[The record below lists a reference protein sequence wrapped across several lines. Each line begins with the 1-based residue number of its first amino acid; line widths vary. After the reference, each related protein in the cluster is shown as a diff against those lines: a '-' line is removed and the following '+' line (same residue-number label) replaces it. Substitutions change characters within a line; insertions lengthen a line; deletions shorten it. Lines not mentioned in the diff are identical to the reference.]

1 MTDAENGPADRD
13 CAAETASQPDTAPP
27 PLNGI
32 SASVALKTIA
42 AEDEVPRISIGH
54 IDTRL
59 GDRAF
64 GIVMIILAFP
74 NCLPL
79 PPGGST
85 LFGVLL
91 MLVAVQVLFG
101 RHRLWL
107 PSVVRRRSVT
117 REDFRKVVQKVA
129 PILQRVE
136 SLCRPRLSWL
146 AGGWAE
152 RLIGFVV
159 IVLAIVI
166 ALPIPIVGNLPPAV
180 IVGIL
185 SIGLIERDGAAVLAG
200 LALAVLIVALNAGV
214 VTAAVVAVI
223 ELWRHLL
230 SGIF

>member
-13 CAAETASQPDTAPP
+13 CAAETASRPDTAPP

-136 SLCRPRLSWL
+136 RLCRPRLSWL

>member
-1 MTDAENGPADRD
+1 MTDAETGPAERD
-13 CAAETASQPDTAPP
+13 DAVETVSQPDEAPL
-27 PLNGI
+27 LNRL
-32 SASVALKTIA
+32 SASAVLKTIA
-42 AEDEVPRISIGH
+42 AEDGIPRISIDH
-54 IDTRL
+54 IDARL

-85 LFGVLL
+85 VFGVLL

-107 PSVVRRRSVT
+107 PPVVRRRSVA
-117 REDFRKVVQKVA
+117 REDFRKVVEKVA

-136 SLCRPRLSWL
+136 RLCRPRLSRL

-152 RLIGFVV
+152 RLTGLVV
-159 IVLAIVI
+159 VVLAIVI
-166 ALPIPIVGNLPPAV
+166 SLPIPIIGNLPPAI

-185 SIGLIERDGAAVLAG
+185 SIGLIERDGVAVLAG

-214 VTAAVVAVI
+214 VTAAILAVI
-223 ELWRHLL
+223 ELWRYLL
-230 SGIF
+230 AGIF

>member
-136 SLCRPRLSWL
+136 RLCRPRLSWL